1 MYVEPIYLKAS
12 DSSLPEVKRII
23 IYYGDRIAYE
33 ATLAEALDSMFGKGT
48 GDAVAITDPSGDA
61 GDADSS
67 PGDTGT
73 GSGGDA
79 QQMNTDELIQ
89 AAVDAY
95 NSAIQAQKDGDWAKY
110 GDDLKKMESY
120 LNQLSG
126 QTTPTASA
134 ATEDTENTTTES
146 ESND

>member
-48 GDAVAITDPSGDA
+48 GDAVAITDPSGDT

-67 PGDTGT
+67 SEDTTPG
-73 GSGGDA
+73 GSGDA
-79 QQMNTDELIQ
+79 QQMSTDELIQ

-95 NSAIQAQKDGDWAKY
+95 NSAVQAQKDGDWAKY
-110 GDDLKKMESY
+110 GQELKKMEGY
-120 LNQLSG
+120 LNRLSG
-126 QTTPTASA
+126 QTTPAA
-134 ATEDTENTTTES
+134 ATETDAEAES
-146 ESND
+146 ESESDD